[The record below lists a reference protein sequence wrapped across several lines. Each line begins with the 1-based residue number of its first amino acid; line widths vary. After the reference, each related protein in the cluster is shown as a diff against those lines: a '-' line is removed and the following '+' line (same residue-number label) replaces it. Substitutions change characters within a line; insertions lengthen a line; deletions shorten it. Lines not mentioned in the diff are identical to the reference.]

1 MGIYG
6 YMVCLVCIFGLCSLI
21 EALQLEVFFFP
32 MTFKS
37 LLFPLDIDTLG
48 LVERYGN

>member
-1 MGIYG
+1 
-6 YMVCLVCIFGLCSLI
+6 
-21 EALQLEVFFFP
+21 

-48 LVERYGN
+48 LVERYGNWVVYVLDYAAFKKNK